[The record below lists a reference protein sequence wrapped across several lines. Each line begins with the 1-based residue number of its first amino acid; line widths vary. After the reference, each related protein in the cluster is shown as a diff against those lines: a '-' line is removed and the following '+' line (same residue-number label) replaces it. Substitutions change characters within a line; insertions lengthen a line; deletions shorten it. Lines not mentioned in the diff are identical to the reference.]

1 MPTAQL
7 RELRE
12 RRAAMDVAADAE
24 TRKAL
29 ERYEQ
34 TLEKSRSAIWE
45 VDARGVFT
53 YVSRSLEMLLG
64 YTREELVGKKHIDSF
79 YPASMEPQLVEEL
92 ASSWIEREAP
102 FFNAEC
108 PLTHKSGRIV
118 WVASHGFPF
127 FDRRGRLLGY
137 RGTDIEIP
145 DPVNG
150 SAPATVEANP
160 AASSLENLSFR
171 ERQVLWGVAHGL
183 LNKQIAARCGLAERT
198 IKMHRTSLTRK
209 LGMSSAAGLAL
220 FAREAGV
227 MGSSFPEGPF
237 FVSARTADE

>member
-1 MPTAQL
+1 MPTAELRKL
-7 RELRE
+7 REK
-12 RRAAMDVAADAE
+12 RATGLVPDTE
-24 TRKAL
+24 TRRAL

-45 VDARGVFT
+45 VDAQGIFT
-53 YVSRSLEMLLG
+53 YVSRSLESLLG
-64 YTREELVGKKHIDSF
+64 YTRKELVGKKHIDSF
-79 YPASMEPQLVEEL
+79 YPKNMEPRLAEEL
-92 ASSWIEREAP
+92 DSSWLGREAP

-150 SAPATVEANP
+150 AAPATEEVNP
-160 AASSLENLSFR
+160 AASSLENLTFR

-183 LNKQIAARCGLAERT
+183 LNKQIAARCGLADRT
-198 IKMHRTSLTRK
+198 VKLHRTSLTRK
-209 LGMSSAAGLAL
+209 LGIVSAAGLAL
-220 FAREAGV
+220 FAREAGLTNS
-227 MGSSFPEGPF
+227 GFPAGPF
-237 FVSARTADE
+237 YG

>member
-1 MPTAQL
+1 MPTAELRRL
-7 RELRE
+7 REK
-12 RRAAMDVAADAE
+12 RATGLDPDAE
-24 TRKAL
+24 TRRAL

-45 VDARGVFT
+45 VDARGIFT

-64 YTREELVGKKHIDSF
+64 YTRRELVGRKHIDSF
-79 YPASMEPQLVEEL
+79 YPESMEPRLAEEL
-92 ASSWIEREAP
+92 NSSWLKREAP

-137 RGTDIEIP
+137 RGTDIEITHLKDGP
-145 DPVNG
+145 PAHEEEG
-150 SAPATVEANP
+150 LSAA
-160 AASSLENLSFR
+160 LEQLTFR

-198 IKMHRTSLTRK
+198 VKLHRTSLSRK
-209 LGMSSAAGLAL
+209 LGVASAAGLAI
-220 FAREAGV
+220 FASKAGLAD
-227 MGSSFPEGPF
+227 SDFPDGPF
-237 FVSARTADE
+237 YS

>member
-1 MPTAQL
+1 MPTA
-7 RELRE
+7 ELRRLQE
-12 RRAAMDVAADAE
+12 RRAEADLAADAE

-45 VDARGVFT
+45 VDARGIFT

-64 YTREELVGKKHIDSF
+64 YTQSELVGKKHIDSF
-79 YPASMEPQLVEEL
+79 YPKSMAPKLVEEL
-92 ASSWIEREAP
+92 DSSWLKREAP

-150 SAPATVEANP
+150 APAPVAEEVKP
-160 AASSLENLSFR
+160 AASSLENLTFR

-198 IKMHRTSLTRK
+198 VKLHRTSLTRK

-227 MGSSFPEGPF
+227 MGSAFPDGPF
-237 FVSARTADE
+237 SV

>member
-1 MPTAQL
+1 
-7 RELRE
+7 
-12 RRAAMDVAADAE
+12 MDVAADAE

-45 VDARGVFT
+45 VDARGIFT

-64 YTREELVGKKHIDSF
+64 YTRKELVGKKHIDSF
-79 YPASMEPQLVEEL
+79 YPKSMAPHLAEEL
-92 ASSWIEREAP
+92 ASSWLEREAP

-108 PLTHKSGRIV
+108 PLTHKSGRII

-127 FDRRGRLLGY
+127 FDRRGKLLGY
-137 RGTDIEIP
+137 RGTDIEIA
-145 DPVNG
+145 DPVKG
-150 SAPATVEANP
+150 AADPAEGPENP
-160 AASSLENLSFR
+160 AYSALQNLTFR

-183 LNKQIAARCGLAERT
+183 LNKQIAARCGLADRT
-198 IKMHRTSLTRK
+198 VKLHRTLLTRK
-209 LGMSSAAGLAL
+209 LGISSAAGLAL

-227 MGSSFPEGPF
+227 TGSAFPQGPF
-237 FVSARTADE
+237 HA

>member
-1 MPTAQL
+1 MPTAELRRL
-7 RELRE
+7 REK
-12 RRAAMDVAADAE
+12 RAIGFVPDAE
-24 TRKAL
+24 TQRAL

-34 TLEKSRSAIWE
+34 TLAKSRSAIWE
-45 VDARGVFT
+45 VDARGIFT

-64 YTREELVGKKHIDSF
+64 YTRRELVGKKHIDSF
-79 YPASMEPQLVEEL
+79 YPKNMEPHLAEEL
-92 ASSWIEREAP
+92 NSSWLGREAP

-137 RGTDIEIP
+137 RGTDIEIA

-150 SAPATVEANP
+150 APVHAQEAENP
-160 AASSLENLSFR
+160 AASALENLTFR

-183 LNKQIAARCGLAERT
+183 LNKQIAARCGLADRT
-198 IKMHRTSLTRK
+198 VKLHRTSLTRK
-209 LGMSSAAGLAL
+209 LGISSAAGLAL
-220 FAREAGV
+220 FAREAGLT
-227 MGSSFPEGPF
+227 GAEFPAGPF
-237 FVSARTADE
+237 YG